1 MLWKRPNLTQRIAS
15 VSVQQGPSRHP
26 SLADWRCD
34 CSPEGTSVI
43 PRERY
48 VSSLCPQISD
58 NWKIGRFYSYR
69 ILFIHIG
76 SKFICYHW
84 LSQEFVRTR
93 TCLFMS
99 DPKYLYRILF
109 LFLPGPILFI
119 PDPKYSYQI
128 RVYSVA
134 ADYSRDFEYYCEL
147 TIYLEIICTGSKNI
161 EVELSNWLI
170 SQKWE
175 SYGFEYLQEDER

>member
-1 MLWKRPNLTQRIAS
+1 
-15 VSVQQGPSRHP
+15 
-26 SLADWRCD
+26 
-34 CSPEGTSVI
+34 
-43 PRERY
+43 
-48 VSSLCPQISD
+48 
-58 NWKIGRFYSYR
+58 
-69 ILFIHIG
+69 
-76 SKFICYHW
+76 
-84 LSQEFVRTR
+84 
-93 TCLFMS
+93 MS
-99 DPKYLYRILF
+99 DPKYLFRILF

-119 PDPKYSYQI
+119 PDPKYSYRI

-134 ADYSRDFEYYCEL
+134 ADYSRDFEYYREL